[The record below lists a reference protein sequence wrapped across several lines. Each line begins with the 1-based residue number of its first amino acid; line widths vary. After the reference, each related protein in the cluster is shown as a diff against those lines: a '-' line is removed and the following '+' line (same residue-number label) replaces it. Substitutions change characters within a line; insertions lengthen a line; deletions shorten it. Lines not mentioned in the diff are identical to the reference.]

1 MTSPLLEAIT
11 AADMEALCRGAV
23 FLATGGGGDPY
34 VNRLL
39 AERTLAEHGPV
50 TLVPPSALP
59 DDAFVLPLGEVGAP
73 TVSLEQLPVG
83 DEPLR
88 AVARYEDFTGRT
100 PTHLIPFEIGGA
112 NSVLPLV
119 AAAQRGLPVVDGDGM
134 GRALPEAQMMTF
146 AIEGAAPTPAVAVD
160 HLGNAVLF
168 DVAVTGP
175 GAADEYERQ
184 IRALAVAMGGMV
196 FTAEHGMDGEL
207 ARRAVVPGTL
217 SFAVALGELLG
228 RHRGLASDLLEPL
241 STLFEASDYGVVRRL
256 YTGKVTE
263 LSSRTIG
270 GFDVGEVTLEPL
282 TGAGEALHIAIK
294 NEYLLARCGDRV
306 LASVPDLIT
315 LVDHET
321 ATPINS
327 ERLRYGQR
335 VTVFAIGSPAHYR
348 TARALAVVAPRCFG
362 FDLDYV
368 PLERLG

>member
-1 MTSPLLEAIT
+1 MSRTLDAIT
-11 AADMEALCRGAV
+11 AADVAALCRGAV

-34 VNRLL
+34 VNQLL
-39 AERTLAEHGPV
+39 AERTLAECGPV
-50 TLVPPSALP
+50 PLVPPASLA

-88 AVARYEDFTGRT
+88 AVARYEAFTGRV

-119 AAAQRGLPVVDGDGM
+119 AAAQRDLPVVDGDGM

-168 DVAVTGP
+168 DVAIEGP

-196 FTAEHGMDGEL
+196 FTAEHGMDGAL

-217 SFAVALGELLG
+217 SFAVALGELLA
-228 RHRGLASDLLEPL
+228 RHRGIASDLLEPL
-241 STLFEASDYGVVRRL
+241 TALFERSDYGVVRRL

-263 LSSRTIG
+263 LSSRTVG
-270 GFDVGEVTLEPL
+270 GFDVGEVRLEPL
-282 TGAGEALHIAIK
+282 TGSGEPLQISIK
-294 NEYLLARCGDRV
+294 NEYLLARSGERV

-321 ATPINS
+321 STPINS

-335 VTVFAIGSPAHYR
+335 VTVFGVGCPPHYR
-348 TARALAVVAPRCFG
+348 TERALDVVAPRCFG
-362 FDLDYV
+362 FDVDYV
-368 PLERLG
+368 PIEERLV